1 MQRSLRAVV
10 AACLAALALVVV
22 ACGDDNSGGGGSS
35 GGSEAKKVK
44 VGLVTDVGGLN
55 DRSFNQAA
63 NEGLKRA
70 KSQLGID
77 ARVLISKS
85 NADYVPN
92 LSTLARQGYGAYRC
106 EWLRVPEER

>member
-1 MQRSLRAVV
+1 MEPSLRAVV
-10 AACLAALALVVV
+10 AACLAGLVLVAV
-22 ACGDDNSGGGGSS
+22 ACGDDNGGGGGGG
-35 GGSEAKKVK
+35 GGSEAKKIK

-70 KSQLGID
+70 KSELGID
-77 ARVLISKS
+77 TRVLISDS

-92 LSTLARQGYGAYRC
+92 LSTLARQGY
-106 EWLRVPEER
+106 

>member
-10 AACLAALALVVV
+10 AACVAALALVAV
-22 ACGDDNSGGGGSS
+22 ACGDDNGGGGGGGQSTQES
-35 GGSEAKKVK
+35 GKGVR

-70 KSQLGID
+70 QSELGID
-77 ARVLISKS
+77 TRVLISKS

-92 LSTLARQGYGAYRC
+92 LSTLARQGYDLIVANGY
-106 EWLRVPEER
+106 